1 MRVNVRPA
9 STLAAVPDPAWP
21 LVSHWIDE
29 APFPVERVNVTDE
42 MGLDVLY
49 RLQVTAT
56 SVLGALALNCGGLLV
71 NSGWFRILG
80 GGSEGLADL
89 ATANHLPADPTTA
102 DGVPGFLVV
111 GYDVLGGRFAL
122 DGGGLGVAPGEV
134 CYFGPD
140 ALTWQALGGG
150 HSDFVHA
157 ALTGGLEDT
166 FRELR
171 WDGWEQE
178 VSVLGPDTGLS
189 LYPPPFSREGQDIG
203 NVSRRPVPL
212 AELHA
217 FYEDAADQLGP
228 LDM

>member
-1 MRVNVRPA
+1 L
-9 STLAAVPDPAWP
+9 TLAAVADPAWS
-21 LVSHWIDE
+21 LVGQWIDE
-29 APFPVERVNVTDE
+29 APFAVERIDVSDE
-42 MGLDVLY
+42 GGLDVLY

-71 NSGWFRILG
+71 SSGWFRILG
-80 GGSEGLADL
+80 GGGNGLSDL
-89 ATANHLPADPTTA
+89 ATANHLPADPTTT
-102 DGVPGFLVV
+102 DGRPGSLVV
-111 GYDVLGGRFAL
+111 AYDVLGGRFAI

-140 ALTWQALGGG
+140 ALTWQGLGGG
-150 HSDFVHA
+150 HADFVHA

-189 LYPPPFSREGQDIG
+189 LYPPPFTQEGRDIG
-203 NVSRRPVPL
+203 SVSRRPVPL

-217 FYEDAADQLGP
+217 FYADAADELGP
-228 LDM
+228 RGM